1 MDHHAAMDH
10 SVNNDHKMDH
20 MDHMG
25 GGMSMAMS
33 FHGGYH
39 ETILF
44 DCWKISTIGG
54 LIGSMVGCFLMGVLY
69 EGLKFFREF
78 LMRRD
83 YSRLQY
89 GVLEQQGG
97 SGDGASVVSGGGGG
111 DVGEETVSVAVGVTN
126 NRRRQEALKIVTTSI
141 FSRAHCLQTLL
152 HLIQVVLSYFLMLIF
167 MTYNSWLAG
176 AVAGGAT
183 VGYFIFGWSKTVVME
198 VGDHCH

>member
-1 MDHHAAMDH
+1 
-10 SVNNDHKMDH
+10 
-20 MDHMG
+20 
-25 GGMSMAMS
+25 
-33 FHGGYH
+33 
-39 ETILF
+39 
-44 DCWKISTIGG
+44 
-54 LIGSMVGCFLMGVLY
+54 MVGCFLMGVLY

-97 SGDGASVVSGGGGG
+97 RGDGASVVSGGGGG

-152 HLIQVVLSYFLMLIF
+152 HLIQVLTYEHHIYIEVLGVLLPGQVS
-167 MTYNSWLAG
+167 T
-176 AVAGGAT
+176 
-183 VGYFIFGWSKTVVME
+183 
-198 VGDHCH
+198 